1 MSQLVLCD
9 GVLDGG
15 REREEGAVLY
25 LFLPSFNTPSQ
36 NKLGHVLEAT

>member
-25 LFLPSFNTPSQ
+25 LSLPPSNTPSQ
-36 NKLGHVLEAT
+36 YKL